1 MIDYETYCKIKDC
14 QGRQHLTIAQTARAL
29 GLHADTVAK
38 WVNCDQYRARQP
50 APRSSRL
57 DPFKTRVVRL
67 LETHPYSAQQIYQ
80 RLREEGFGGGFTI
93 VKDYVRK
100 VRPVRREAF
109 LKLSFAPGECA
120 QVDWG
125 EYGSIGVGA
134 TRRRLSFFVMVLC
147 YSRLMYLEFTVSQTM
162 EHFLAAHEHAFAAF
176 QGCPSRLMIDNLK
189 SAVLSRVVGEAPVF
203 NPRYLDFAR
212 HWGFGISPCNVAKGN
227 EKGRVE
233 NGVGYVKK
241 NFLNGLDFLDFSAVN
256 PAADVWLSTI
266 ANVRIHGETHR
277 RPVDLFL
284 EEQPHLRPLNPM
296 PYDIAQIKSQ
306 RASNQFRV
314 ALDTNHY
321 SVPAEYASQRVT
333 VKATPD
339 WVCIYHQDKLI
350 ARHVRHY
357 DRHKDYEDP
366 DHPKALLAQR
376 HNAREQRL
384 LKQFLSLSRHAQVY
398 VEGIE
403 QRRANPRHH
412 LRKIVALSEIYGV
425 DAVDR
430 AIQDGI
436 AFAAYSCEYIAN
448 ILEMRAR
455 DTPEP
460 GALHLT
466 RRQDLLDIEIA
477 PPDLSLYAPKEV
489 PLGDEGH
496 GDDH

>member
-1 MIDYETYCKIKDC
+1 MIDYETYCKIKDHHE
-14 QGRQHLTIAQTARAL
+14 RQHLTVAQTARAL

-38 WVNCDQYRARQP
+38 WVNCAQYRTRLS
-50 APRSSRL
+50 APRHSRL
-57 DPFKTRVVRL
+57 DPFKARIVRL

-80 RLREEGFGGGFTI
+80 RLREEGFEGGLTI
-93 VKDYVRK
+93 LKNYVHK
-100 VRPVRREAF
+100 VRPARREAF
-109 LKLSFAPGECA
+109 LKLSFAAGECA

-125 EYGSIGVGA
+125 EYGSINVGS

-147 YSRLMYLEFTVSQTM
+147 HSRLMYVEFTVSQTM

-176 QGCPSRLMIDNLK
+176 GGRPSRLMIDNLK

-212 HWGFGISPCNVAKGN
+212 HWGFDISPCNVAKGN

-233 NGVGYVKK
+233 NAVGYIKK
-241 NFLNGLDFLDFSAVN
+241 NFLNGVDFLDFSAVN
-256 PAADVWLSTI
+256 PAAEVWLSTI
-266 ANVRIHGETHR
+266 ANVRIHGETHQ
-277 RPVDLFL
+277 RPVDLFKD
-284 EEQPHLRPLNPM
+284 ERPHLRPLNPM
-296 PYDIAQIKSQ
+296 PYDLGTIKSQ

-314 ALDTNHY
+314 TLDSNRY
-321 SVPAEYASQRVT
+321 SVPAEFACQRVT
-333 VKATPD
+333 LKAYPD
-339 WVCIYHQDKLI
+339 RVCIYHQDKLI
-350 ARHVRHY
+350 ARHVRSY
-357 DRHKDYEDP
+357 DRRKDIEDP
-366 DHPKALLAQR
+366 DHPRALLAQR
-376 HNAREQRL
+376 RNAREQRL
-384 LKQFLSLSRHAQVY
+384 LMQFLSLSRHAQDY

-425 DAVDR
+425 DAIDR

-455 DTPEP
+455 ATPEP
-460 GALHLT
+460 AALHLT

-477 PPDLSLYAPKEV
+477 APDLALYER
-489 PLGDEGH
+489 H